1 MLTWERLQEKWEVW
15 AFHLSL
21 PRVPLE
27 GTTRWEPQ
35 LDKKLKA
42 VSGGAK
48 SGLTKGNPEGLNDGL
63 VGDYLQICC
72 ATFI

>member
-1 MLTWERLQEKWEVW
+1 M
-15 AFHLSL
+15 
-21 PRVPLE
+21 PLE

-35 LDKKLKA
+35 LDKKLKG